1 MKSGERISLNTGPNT
16 PKPSRR
22 ARFVHVLVAVGVCLA
37 GYLIYRGLSR
47 YSLDAIL
54 SSVNAV
60 PARHIGMAG
69 LFAAASYLCLTGF
82 DWLAL
87 RYVGHPLPY
96 RRAAVA
102 SFVSLSL
109 GHNIGFAGLSSG
121 AIRYRFYSRWG
132 LSAGEVAKLV
142 VFCGATVGLGLMIL
156 GAAAL
161 LLRPEIPVAFTGLS
175 AGAVRL
181 IGAGCLA
188 TAGLYLVLSAVLR
201 QPLVIRGWRLEMP
214 PFRLALAQVLLGPL
228 NFACVAA
235 CLAAAVTA
243 ASGATYLDVATAYVT
258 GNVLALLSHVPGG
271 LGVIEGVVMY
281 LLPENGLIGPLI
293 LFRVI
298 YFFVPL
304 AIGLIAFV
312 ITELVF
318 RRSGPPSD
326 RRGAHPGQEPH
337 HGTK

>member
-1 MKSGERISLNTGPNT
+1 
-16 PKPSRR
+16 
-22 ARFVHVLVAVGVCLA
+22 
-37 GYLIYRGLSR
+37 
-47 YSLDAIL
+47 
-54 SSVNAV
+54 
-60 PARHIGMAG
+60 
-69 LFAAASYLCLTGF
+69 
-82 DWLAL
+82 
-87 RYVGHPLPY
+87 
-96 RRAAVA
+96 
-102 SFVSLSL
+102 
-109 GHNIGFAGLSSG
+109 
-121 AIRYRFYSRWG
+121 
-132 LSAGEVAKLV
+132 
-142 VFCGATVGLGLMIL
+142 
-156 GAAAL
+156 
-161 LLRPEIPVAFTGLS
+161 
-175 AGAVRL
+175 
-181 IGAGCLA
+181 
-188 TAGLYLVLSAVLR
+188 
-201 QPLVIRGWRLEMP
+201 MP

-304 AIGLIAFV
+304 AIGLVAFV
-312 ITELVF
+312 VTELVF

-326 RRGAHPGQEPH
+326 RRGAHAGQEPH